1 MPKTPYLTAPIAST
15 NFPPGIPYII
25 GNEAAERFSFYGMRT
40 ILVVFMTRYLLDSH
54 GSPDPMSNED
64 AKYYYHLFVASAY
77 FFPVLG
83 AILSDV
89 WLGKYRTIISL
100 SLVYC
105 LGHAALAADDTR
117 WGLFAGLAL
126 IAIGAGG
133 IKPCVSAHVG
143 DQFGKSNVHLLERV
157 YGWFYFSINF
167 GSFFSTILTPWLLQE
182 CPQWLAAQFGVVS
195 PEGIRRLDRL
205 GPHMAFG
212 VPGLLMLA
220 ATIVFWMGRH
230 KFAHIPPRGLKE
242 IASALQGPGS
252 LALLKLIPIYAFVA
266 MFWSL
271 YDQTGSAWVLQAD
284 QMDRNWMGH
293 EWLSSQIQAINPLL
307 ILLLMPFFSYI
318 GYPVINK
325 VFALTPLRKI
335 SLGLFLTVAAFT
347 ISSLAQEQID
357 AGKAPNI
364 VWQLAAYVVITSAE
378 VMVSITGLEFSYT
391 QAPRELKS
399 VVMSMWLLTVS
410 LGNVFTMLVNK
421 FIQNPDGSV
430 KLQGAAYFWFFTM
443 LMFGA
448 AVLFIV
454 VAWLYREKTYIQ
466 EEQPADVIS

>member
-1 MPKTPYLTAPIAST
+1 MARPPYLTAPIAT
-15 NFPPGIPYII
+15 TKFPPGVPYII

-40 ILVVFMTRYLLDSH
+40 VLVIFMTKYLLDSQ
-54 GSPDPMSNED
+54 GSDAFMTKED

-89 WLGKYRTIISL
+89 WLGKYRTIVSL

-105 LGHAALAADDTR
+105 LGHAALAVDDTR
-117 WGLFAGLAL
+117 IGLFTGLAL

-167 GSFFSTILTPWLLQE
+167 GSFFSTILTPWLLEE
-182 CPQWLAAQFGVVS
+182 CPQWLATRFDVAS
-195 PEGIRRLDRL
+195 PEGIRRLERL
-205 GPHMAFG
+205 GPHLAFG
-212 VPGLLMLA
+212 VPGLLMLI
-220 ATIVFWMGRH
+220 ATIVFWLGRN
-230 KFAHIPPRGLKE
+230 KFAHIPPRGVSE
-242 IASALQGPGS
+242 IVAALRGPGI
-252 LALLKLIPIYAFVA
+252 LALLKLIPIYIFVA

-271 YDQTGSAWVLQAD
+271 YDQTGSAWVLQAE
-284 QMDRNWMGH
+284 QMDRNWLGH

-307 ILLLMPFFSYI
+307 ILVLMPVFSYV
-318 GYPVINK
+318 GYPAINK
-325 VFALTPLRKI
+325 VFPLTPLRKI

-357 AGKAPNI
+357 AGKVPNI

-399 VVMSMWLLTVS
+399 VVMSMWMLTVS
-410 LGNVFTMLVNK
+410 MGNLFTMLVNK
-421 FIQNPDGSV
+421 VIQNADGSV
-430 KLQGAAYFWFFTM
+430 KLAGAAYFWFFTA

-448 AVLFIV
+448 ALLFIV

-466 EEQPADVIS
+466 EEQPATL

>member
-1 MPKTPYLTAPIAST
+1 MSKPPYLTAPIAT
-15 NFPPGIPYII
+15 TKFPPGVPYII

-40 ILVVFMTRYLLDSH
+40 ILVVFMTKYLLDSQ
-54 GSPDPMSNED
+54 GNPDRMSDED
-64 AKYYYHLFVASAY
+64 AKYYYHFFVASAY

-89 WLGKYRTIISL
+89 WLGKYRTILSL

-105 LGHAALAADDTR
+105 LGHAALAANDTR

-182 CPQWLAAQFGVVS
+182 CPQWLATQFAVVS
-195 PEGIRRLDRL
+195 PEGIRRLERL
-205 GPHMAFG
+205 GPHLAFG
-212 VPGLLMLA
+212 VPGLLMLI

-230 KFAHIPPRGLKE
+230 KFAHIPPRGVTE
-242 IASALQGPGS
+242 IVSALRGPGI
-252 LALLKLIPIYAFVA
+252 LALLKLIPIYVFVA

-271 YDQTGSAWVLQAD
+271 YDQTGSAWVLQAE
-284 QMDRNWMGH
+284 QMDRNWLGH

-307 ILLLMPFFSYI
+307 ILVLMPLFSYF
-318 GYPVINK
+318 GYPAINK
-325 VFALTPLRKI
+325 VFPLTPLRKI

-357 AGKAPNI
+357 AGKTPNI
-364 VWQLAAYVVITSAE
+364 AWQLAAYVVITSAE

-399 VVMSMWLLTVS
+399 VVMSMWMLTVS
-410 LGNVFTMLVNK
+410 MGNVFTMLVNK
-421 FIQNPDGSV
+421 FIQNADGSV
-430 KLQGAAYFWFFTM
+430 KLAGAAYYWFFTA

-448 AVLFIV
+448 AVLFIG
-454 VAWLYREKTYIQ
+454 VAWFYREQTIIQ
-466 EEQPADVIS
+466 EEQPATQ